1 VIKGWLFCAY
11 QVMFA
16 CSDPFQLGL
25 TARGFNWIDLMK

>member
-25 TARGFNWIDLMK
+25 TATGFNWIDLMK